1 MPGAG
6 AAVMVRLLEWLGR
19 HATALL
25 AGGVLVGI
33 LLPQVAAFARPS
45 LAVVVFLMLTVTLV
59 RLDWRAA
66 GGYLRRPLVPLLA
79 LLATLLLAPLVV
91 YAVAPLLPPGLALS
105 VVLMA
110 MTPPLLSAPAF
121 ALLLGLD
128 APLALVLVVTAML
141 VTPLLL
147 PSLALLLLGLDID
160 IGAAALMGRL
170 ALLIVGAFTC
180 AWLLRRAM
188 GPARLLAW
196 AERINGI
203 NVIVLMVFA
212 VAVMDGVTAVLL
224 ADPWRVAGFTVA
236 AFAANGLLQMAGA
249 GAFLGCGRRA
259 ALTVGFANGNRN
271 LGMLLAVMGA
281 GAGPDFALFVAIA
294 QLPIFML
301 PWLTLPLYRRLI
313 GP

>member
-1 MPGAG
+1 MIIRG
-6 AAVMVRLLEWLGR
+6 LEWLGR

-66 GGYLRRPLVPLLA
+66 GGYLRRPWVALLA
-79 LLATLLLAPLVV
+79 LLAMMLLAPLAA
-91 YAVAPLLPPGLALS
+91 YAIAPLLPPGLALS

-128 APLALVLVVTAML
+128 APLALVLVVPAML

-147 PSLALLLLGLDID
+147 PALALLLLGLDID
-160 IGAAALMGRL
+160 IGVVALMGRL
-170 ALLIVGAFTC
+170 ALLIVGAF
-180 AWLLRRAM
+180 AVAGLLRRAM
-188 GPARLLAW
+188 GPVRLVAW
-196 AERINGI
+196 AQRINGV
-203 NVIVLMVFA
+203 NVIILMVFA
-212 VAVMDGVTAVLL
+212 VAVMDGVTAELL
-224 ADPWRVAGFTVA
+224 ADPARVAVYTVA
-236 AFAANGLLQMAGA
+236 AFAANALLQVAGA
-249 GAFLGCGRRA
+249 GAFLGCGRRI

-271 LGMLLAVMGA
+271 LGMLLAVLGA
-281 GAGPDFALFVAIA
+281 GADPDFALFVAIG

-313 GP
+313 GPR